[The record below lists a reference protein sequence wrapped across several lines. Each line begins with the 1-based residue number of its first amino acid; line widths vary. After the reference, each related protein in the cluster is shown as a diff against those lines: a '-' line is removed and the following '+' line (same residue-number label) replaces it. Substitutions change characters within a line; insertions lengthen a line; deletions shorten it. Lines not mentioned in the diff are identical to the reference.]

1 MTKGVSFSEPPCKDG
16 FVRFTTVP
24 FKPLL
29 IMLKLLSILYLGLIL
44 SDNSDNFSCRR
55 NAQLTFLQK
64 PQLKITGI
72 TGITGLLESL
82 ESLLEII
89 NIGQSFKGT
98 FVHRA
103 LSS

>member
-64 PQLKITGI
+64 PQLKITG
-72 TGITGLLESL
+72 LLESL

>member
-64 PQLKITGI
+64 PQLKITG
-72 TGITGLLESL
+72 LQESL